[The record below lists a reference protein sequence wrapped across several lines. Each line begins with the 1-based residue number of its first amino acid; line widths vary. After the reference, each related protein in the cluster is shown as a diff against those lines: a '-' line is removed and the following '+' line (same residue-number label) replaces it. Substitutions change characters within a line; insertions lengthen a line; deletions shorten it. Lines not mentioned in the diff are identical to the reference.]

1 MWQTYMNPLFYIYYL
16 HFVTR
21 ISVMCSCVGPTLL
34 IIELT
39 LLMLVLVDQSRQTTF
54 ESPSFFFKWPSYQ
67 SHSFI
72 RVYNTLLEAFG
83 LCVDIYKFTFSA
95 FFFFFFFWLWETIFT
110 VMNSVYTVHILKNIK
125 NESHDTIYTFKYY
138 FATVF
143 SVFSFQFS
151 TTISSI

>member
-1 MWQTYMNPLFYIYYL
+1 MTNLHESITLYL
-16 HFVTR
+16 LLAFCHVDKCN
-21 ISVMCSCVGPTLL
+21 MCFCVGPALL

-39 LLMLVLVDQSRQTTF
+39 LLMLVLVGQSRQTTF
-54 ESPSFFFKWPSYQ
+54 ESSSFFFKWPSYQ

-83 LCVDIYKFTFSA
+83 LCVHIYKFTFSA
-95 FFFFFFFWLWETIFT
+95 FFFFFWLWETIFT
-110 VMNSVYTVHILKNIK
+110 VMNSVYNVHILKNIK
-125 NESHDTIYTFKYY
+125 NGSHDTIYTFKYY

-151 TTISSI
+151 ATISSI